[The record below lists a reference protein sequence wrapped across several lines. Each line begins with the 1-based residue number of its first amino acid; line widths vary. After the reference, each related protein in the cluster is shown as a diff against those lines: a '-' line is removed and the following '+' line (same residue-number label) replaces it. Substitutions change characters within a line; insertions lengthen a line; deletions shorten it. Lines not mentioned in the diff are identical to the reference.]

1 MSIITL
7 FINLLCKITNP
18 TILPLD
24 VKTHDFEIRLTA
36 DLPVSSL
43 YRSEKDGE
51 YMEIIVE
58 NEHIDVLRV
67 GH

>member
-7 FINLLCKITNP
+7 FINLSCKIMNP
-18 TILPLD
+18 TILSVD

-51 YMEIIVE
+51 YMGIIVE